1 MSDFYDEP
9 RVSGGSVAPVE
20 TVETVET
27 MTADLESPPETPPEA
42 PPKPEEAKPEE
53 AKEGPTESPAVA
65 RFKACR
71 WHEKQENDPSYCAN
85 RDVLPFA
92 GKNSFNPEA
101 WCPDC
106 KFYKV
111 KRKVKK
117 RTPNEWGEY

>member
-1 MSDFYDEP
+1 VSDFYDEP
-9 RVSGGSVAPVE
+9 SVSGGSIGPTEAVE

-27 MTADLESPPETPPEA
+27 MTADLESPPATPLEAPAEPVEAREEPAETETP
-42 PPKPEEAKPEE
+42 
-53 AKEGPTESPAVA
+53 AVT

-71 WHEKQENDPSYCAN
+71 WHETQENAPSYCAN

-92 GKNSFNPEA
+92 GRNSFNPEA

-106 KFYKV
+106 KLYKV

-117 RTPNEWGEY
+117 RSPNEWDNY

>member
-9 RVSGGSVAPVE
+9 GVSGGSAGPAE
-20 TVETVET
+20 AMTV
-27 MTADLESPPETPPEA
+27 DLESPPETSPEA
-42 PPKPEEAKPEE
+42 PPKPEEAKEGAAE
-53 AKEGPTESPAVA
+53 AESPAVA

-117 RTPNEWGEY
+117 RTPNEWGDY